1 MSSITTQKRPE
12 SKWQTCKSSSP
23 HAAGDGRSVVDASAL
38 FQRFVE
44 GDGVEEDGLVE
55 SGNERIDGIFG
66 ERVIELLAGDPLD
79 FIRETGVLFRVRNA
93 SRHRQ

>member
-1 MSSITTQKRPE
+1 MFCVERK
-12 SKWQTCKSSSP
+12 KKSSS
-23 HAAGDGRSVVDASAL
+23 L
-38 FQRFVE
+38 FKQ
-44 GDGVEEDGLVE
+44 